1 LRVATAASVPRTQG
15 PVPPAERIVALDVFR
30 GFAMFGVLVAYC
42 VWSLG
47 TLPSELFTPL
57 DRALEPLVGFA
68 VDGKFYTIL
77 AFLFG
82 LGFQLQLGRAAND
95 PRSVRLYGRR
105 LLVLA
110 GLGLLHALLLRNGD
124 ILLPYAATGFLLIL
138 LRRESDRALVAIA
151 LLFLLLPFAAQALW
165 QASGLPLP
173 ARPAGAG
180 GGYWV
185 ENFAWVRYWYA
196 TAILNW
202 PPNLTLFLFGLLAG
216 RHAVVARLAAHPQA
230 AAAILAAGLVAGA
243 GCYVVTNWL
252 RAGREF
258 GAAQRIA
265 ASLLFDLHAW
275 SLAAAYMAALLLA
288 LRSEAG
294 SRLLLPLAAV
304 GRMALTNY
312 LMQAALLVPLCLA
325 FGWFDRFTPSRGVL
339 LALAVFLLIQIPFS
353 LLWLRRHAFGPAEW
367 LWRLLTYGALPGPGA
382 ARAAVVAGARPPAA
396 SSPNRE
402 T

>member
-1 LRVATAASVPRTQG
+1 M
-15 PVPPAERIVALDVFR
+15 PAERIVALDVFR

-47 TLPSELFTPL
+47 TLPSEAFTPL
-57 DRALEPLVGFA
+57 DGALEPLLGFA

-82 LGFQLQLGRAAND
+82 LGFQLQLGRSAND
-95 PRSVRLYGRR
+95 PQSVRLYRRR

-110 GLGLLHALLLRNGD
+110 GFGLLHALLLRNGD

-138 LRRESDRALVAIA
+138 FRRASDRAVLAVAF
-151 LLFLLLPFAAQALW
+151 LFLLLPFAAQALW
-165 QASGLPLP
+165 EASGLPPP

-202 PPNLTLFLFGLLAG
+202 PSNLTLFLFGLLAG
-216 RHAVVARLAAHPQA
+216 RHAMVTRLAAHKGA
-230 AAAILAAGLVAGA
+230 AATILAAGLAAGA
-243 GCYVVTNWL
+243 GFYLMMNWL
-252 RAGREF
+252 PGMRAEGVP
-258 GAAQRIA
+258 GAAPRIA
-265 ASLLFDLHAW
+265 ASLLFDFHAW

-288 LRSEAG
+288 LRTDAG
-294 SRLLLPLAAV
+294 SRLLRPLAAV

-325 FGWFDRFTPSRGVL
+325 LGWFDRFTPSRGVL
-339 LALAVFLLIQIPFS
+339 LALAIFLLIQIPFS

-367 LWRLLTYGALPGPGA
+367 LWRLLTYGAVPDPGA
-382 ARAAVVAGARPPAA
+382 ARAAEAARPRPPAA
-396 SSPNRE
+396 SPP
-402 T
+402 